1 LRCKELSARNKHFN
15 LVDYRNLLLSCS
27 ADGLVSL
34 LKLLLHS
41 MKINEIRVMR
51 GPNYWSIRRHKLIVM
66 VLDLEELEELPT
78 NKIDGFEDRLKAMF
92 PTMFAH
98 RCSVGEPGGFFQ
110 RVKEGTWMGH
120 VIEHIALEIQT
131 LAGMETG
138 FGRTRG
144 TGNYGEYNVVFAY
157 TEEKV
162 GVYAAKSAVRIA
174 EALISGENY
183 ELEADIQEMR
193 ELREANR
200 LGPSTG
206 SIVEE
211 AESRGIPWI
220 RLNRYS
226 LVQLGYGANQK
237 RIQATV
243 ASTTGNIAV
252 EIACD
257 KEDTKDILEDNG
269 IAVPR
274 GRIVRSEEGMF
285 DAIERIGYPV
295 VTKPIN
301 GNHGRGATTN
311 ITNDEDAKVAF
322 KAAQEHSRSVIVEKF
337 ISGHDFRLLVI
348 DYKFV
353 AAAKRTPASVVGD
366 GKSTIKELIDEVNKD
381 PRRGFGH
388 EKVLTAITVDHH
400 TEVILKE
407 KGLTLDSVI
416 HKDELLL
423 LKPTA
428 NLSTG
433 GTAEDLTDMV
443 HPYNIFMAERIAKII
458 GLDICG
464 IDIIAPDLTTP
475 IDENGGAVIE
485 VNAGPGF
492 RMHLAPTHGLPRN
505 VAGAVVDMLFP
516 PGAPVKIPIIAVSG
530 TNGKTTTTRLMAHI
544 VRNMGYKVGFTTSDG
559 IYIQNRML
567 QKGDCTGPASA
578 EFVLKDPTVNFAV
591 LESARGGMLRA
602 GLGFGNC
609 NIAIITN
616 IAADH
621 LGLKGIN
628 SLEDLAR
635 VKAIVAESVL
645 PEGYAI
651 LNADDDLVYDMR
663 KNLSCNVAY
672 FSMDE
677 NNPRIVEHC
686 KRGGLAAIYEN
697 GYVTISKGEWK
708 LRVEKAVNI
717 PLTFRGR
724 AKFNIQNVLPT
735 VLAGFIQ
742 GFKIADIKL
751 ALETFIPSPAQTP
764 GRMNMF
770 RFRNFDLMLDY
781 AHNPAGFRAVADFLE
796 NVEAT
801 EKIGIIAGVGD
812 RRDEDILELGE
823 LSAQM
828 FDKIIIRQDKNL
840 RGRSEENLIDL
851 MKKGILSVNPNADI
865 KIIPKESEAIR
876 YAVENAKKDSFIVI
890 CSDVVPD
897 ALELVK
903 QLHEEEDKSIT
914 VSTI

>member
-1 LRCKELSARNKHFN
+1 
-15 LVDYRNLLLSCS
+15 
-27 ADGLVSL
+27 
-34 LKLLLHS
+34 

-78 NKIDGFEDRLKAMF
+78 NKIDGFEERLKNMF

-144 TGNYGEYNVVFAY
+144 TGNHGEYNVVFAY
-157 TEEKV
+157 TEEQV
-162 GVYAAKSAVRIA
+162 GVFAAKSAVRIA
-174 EALISGENY
+174 EAIISGEKY
-183 ELEADIQEMR
+183 DLEEDIQEMR

-211 AESRGIPWI
+211 AASRGIPWI
-220 RLNRYS
+220 RLNKHS

-243 ASTTGNIAV
+243 ASTTSNIAV

-274 GRIVRSEEGMF
+274 GRIVRSVEGMF

-311 ITNDEDAKVAF
+311 IQNDEDAKVAF
-322 KAAQEHSRSVIVEKF
+322 AAAQEHSRAVIVEKF
-337 ISGHDFRLLVI
+337 ITGHDFRILVI
-348 DYKFV
+348 NHQFV
-353 AAAKRTPASVVGD
+353 AAAKRTPASVVGN
-366 GKSTIKELIDEVNKD
+366 GKSTIQELIDEVNKD
-381 PRRGFGH
+381 PRRGYGH
-388 EKVLTAITVDHH
+388 EKVLTAIKVDHH

-407 KGLTLDSVI
+407 LGLTLDSVVP
-416 HKDELLL
+416 KDELLL

-443 HPYNIFMAERIAKII
+443 HPYNVFMAERISKII

-464 IDIIAPDLTTP
+464 IDIIASDLTTP

-516 PGAPVKIPIIAVSG
+516 PGAPVKVPIIAITG
-530 TNGKTTTTRLMAHI
+530 TNGKTTTSRLMAHI
-544 VRNMGYKVGFTTSDG
+544 VKNMGYKVGFTTSDG

-567 QKGDCTGPASA
+567 QKGDCTGPGSA
-578 EFVLKDPTVNFAV
+578 EFVLKDPTINFAV
-591 LESARGGMLRA
+591 LETARGGMLRS
-602 GLGFGNC
+602 GLGFGSC
-609 NIAIITN
+609 NIAIVTN

-628 SLEDLAR
+628 TIEELAR
-635 VKAIVAESVL
+635 VKAIVAESVVKD
-645 PEGYAI
+645 GYAI
-651 LNADDDLVYDMR
+651 LNADDDLVYNMR
-663 KNLSCNVAY
+663 KNLECNVAY

-677 NNPRIVEHC
+677 NNPRIIEHA

-708 LRVEKAVNI
+708 MRVEKAVNI
-717 PLTFRGR
+717 PLTFRGK

-742 GFKIADIKL
+742 GFKIADIKM

-770 RFRNFDLMLDY
+770 RFKNFDLMLDY
-781 AHNPAGFRAVADFLE
+781 AHNPAGFAAIADYLS

-812 RRDEDILELGE
+812 RRDEDILELGR
-823 LSAQM
+823 LSAKM

-840 RGRSEENLIDL
+840 RGRTEDSLIGL
-851 MKKGILSVNPNADI
+851 MKDGISSVNPDADVM
-865 KIIPKESEAIR
+865 IIRKEAEAIR
-876 YAVENAKKDSFIVI
+876 YAVDNAKKDSFIVI

-903 QLHEEEDKSIT
+903 QLHEEEDKNISVIA
-914 VSTI
+914 